1 MSDHHIKG
9 VAWHKVAH
17 KEYNTQL
24 TMPPVRP
31 EIMNNIVASLTDE
44 QIASLPKIKA
54 AYDEKMER
62 WRNTTRDI
70 KAMAATLRDDLE
82 ADYNM
87 AGHAK
92 RDALWDAANSQCG
105 EYNGTNERAMDIIF
119 AYGDLH
125 KLVR

>member
-9 VAWHKVAH
+9 VAWHKAAR

-54 AYDEKMER
+54 DYDERMER
-62 WRNTTRDI
+62 WCNTTRDT
-70 KAMAATLRDDLE
+70 KAMAATLRNDLE

-87 AGHAK
+87 VGHAK

-105 EYNGTNERAMDIIF
+105 AYNGTNDRAMDIIF
-119 AYGDLH
+119 VYGDLH
-125 KLVR
+125 RLVR